1 MQAIPTPAKVR
12 VRPNRNATGLVAV
25 LLAMAYAG
33 ASQNNGAAY
42 LLCFVLAAVAAISAI
57 HAWANVH
64 GAAISSDPIPPVFA
78 GEALRVTVTASSAL
92 RRDHFSIDVGKGPA
106 GSETRFD
113 VIRAGETE
121 RGNMTAPTR
130 GRGQFT
136 ELLIPVESVFPL
148 GFFTARKVVTV
159 RQIYFVYPAPGGA
172 LPLPRSALPTNRPK
186 GGSHIGGVRIEGD
199 DFSGVRAWLP
209 GESQRHIDW
218 KAAARGQPLL
228 TKQWAGESGEILRFD
243 WDDLGGLDSEGRLSQ
258 LTRWIIQ
265 AEKLGA
271 QYALRLPK
279 QAFPPSRGELHLH
292 LCLRALACF
301 GHPDSEEAAETNP

>member
-1 MQAIPTPAKVR
+1 MK
-12 VRPNRNATGLVAV
+12 VRPNRNATGLAAV

-33 ASQNNGAAY
+33 ASQSNGAAY

-57 HAWANVH
+57 HAWANVR
-64 GAAISSDPIPPVFA
+64 GAAISCDPISPVFA
-78 GEALRVTVTASSAL
+78 GEALRVTVTVSSAL
-92 RRDHFSIDVGKGPA
+92 RRDHFSIAVGKGPGA
-106 GSETRFD
+106 SEARFD

-121 RGNMTAPTR
+121 RGSIAAPTTGR
-130 GRGQFT
+130 GRFT
-136 ELLIPVESVFPL
+136 ELRIPVESVFPL

-159 RQIYFVYPAPGGA
+159 RQAHFVYPAPAGA
-172 LPLPRSALPTNRPK
+172 LPLPRSAISANYSKAGLHL
-186 GGSHIGGVRIEGD
+186 GGAHIEGD

-218 KAAARGQPLL
+218 KAASRGQPLL
-228 TKQWAGESGEILRFD
+228 TKQWAGERDEILRFD
-243 WDDLGGLDSEGRLSQ
+243 WDTLAPLEAEARLCQ
-258 LTRWIIQ
+258 LTRWITQ

-279 QAFPPSRGELHLH
+279 QEFPPSRGDRHLH

-301 GHPDSEEAAETNP
+301 GHPEAAEVSA